1 MENTEYE
8 EFLVQNENQM
18 SAALKELIFDRFK
31 FQMLHNS
38 KHSIQVPLNPAFLRY
53 IFMNS
58 DRNHSNA
65 TKVDSSGKS
74 SGLIERMSI
83 SLVHSN
89 FDG

>member
-31 FQMLHNS
+31 FQMLHNF

-53 IFMNS
+53 IFMRTEIIRMQQRS
-58 DRNHSNA
+58 IPLVNH
-65 TKVDSSGKS
+65 
-74 SGLIERMSI
+74 
-83 SLVHSN
+83 LV
-89 FDG
+89 